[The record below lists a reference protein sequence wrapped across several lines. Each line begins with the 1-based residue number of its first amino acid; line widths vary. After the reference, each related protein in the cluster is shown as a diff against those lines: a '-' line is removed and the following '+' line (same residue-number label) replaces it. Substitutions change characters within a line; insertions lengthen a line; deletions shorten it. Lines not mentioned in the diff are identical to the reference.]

1 MRKHNMD
8 FGMPVSREQWDQLG
22 RTAAALGP
30 SGSGFVWRGDE
41 WSTIRVYL
49 TNDDAPGELRALVDQ
64 PDRAGMLEHEVGEL
78 RYNAGRPFA
87 TVLAIEEPNEP
98 AITEDEEQ
106 RMRQALDEW
115 VRLKW
120 RQLVDASGLRYD
132 RGGTVPGDADEV
144 RDSGMENP
152 GRRR

>member
-1 MRKHNMD
+1 MRKHNLD
-8 FGMPVSREQWDQLG
+8 FGIPLVREQWDQLG
-22 RTAAALGP
+22 RSAAALSP

-49 TNDDAPGELRALVDQ
+49 RKNDVPGELRALVNERDW
-64 PDRAGMLEHEVGEL
+64 AGMLEREVAEF

-87 TVLAIEEPNEP
+87 TVLAIDAPNEP

-106 RMRQALDEW
+106 RMRQALDHW

-120 RQLVDASGLRYD
+120 RDLMEASGLHYD
-132 RGGTVPGDADEV
+132 RGGTTPDDVDEV
-144 RDSGMENP
+144 PDPGMENP
-152 GRRR
+152 RRRR